1 MRNGVSNKRKTS
13 AKAKPKPRS
22 KEAPSGQSLES
33 QMQNEGSSSQL
44 ESQPLEFINHVRF
57 LQDMVL
63 YCTLR
68 YATQHGDIGLLRR
81 VIPRLCVYFHG
92 GPSKNYAREM
102 LYLWRLISTDACP
115 PVMQRAILRNGLIN
129 KRGKSDSWMP
139 IDFMLN
145 S

>member
-1 MRNGVSNKRKTS
+1 
-13 AKAKPKPRS
+13 
-22 KEAPSGQSLES
+22 
-33 QMQNEGSSSQL
+33 MQNEGSSSQL